1 MPTAVPYDAAPSA
14 VLRVYLQQRH
24 LDRLRAARRV
34 ARWLCLSLVLVLVTM
49 TVMRGTTVLA
59 HSAVV
64 VALLLSLAAWIVA
77 KGQDYRVHSSRLD
90 SRVCLARLDSVRR
103 HLAARETGQR
113 VERASACERRHGA
126 DVLTGDH
133 RQELHTQVRALESE
147 IDESER
153 RVERA
158 LLVGAVSAALGAV
171 ALGAA
176 VGASALS
183 II

>member
-1 MPTAVPYDAAPSA
+1 MPTAVPYEAAPSA

-24 LDRLRAARRV
+24 LDRLRSARRV

-59 HSAVV
+59 DAAVV
-64 VALLLSLAAWIVA
+64 VALLLSLAAWMVA
-77 KGQDYRVHSSRLD
+77 MGADYRVHSSRLD

-103 HLAARETGQR
+103 HLAARGPGQS
-113 VERASACERRHGA
+113 VERARERRPGT
-126 DVLTGDH
+126 DVLTDDH
-133 RQELHTQVRALESE
+133 RQELHNQVRTLESE

-158 LLVGAVSAALGAV
+158 LLVGAVAATVRVV

-183 II
+183 IS